1 MKQLA
6 AALIF
11 FTRLPLW
18 RVVRVP
24 DACYRRVVAYWSAT
38 GWLTAAVTA
47 GVLYGAAFLLPVPA
61 AVLAAVIA
69 RVLLTGALH
78 EDGLSDFLDGFG
90 GGNCICS
97 PSIGPQAVRN
107 PFRDRQIGQE
117 MLTEVFFGF
126 YIHRSL
132 RHVIS
137 APTSLCLSNRFVRCR
152 N

>member
-18 RVVRVP
+18 RVVWVP

-90 GGNCICS
+90 GGRTREPDAGHYERLPYRQLRNHRVDS
-97 PSIGPQAVRN
+97 LFRAARRAARFAAGSRWRVRQC
-107 PFRDRQIGQE
+107 FAAI
-117 MLTEVFFGF
+117 
-126 YIHRSL
+126 RSASSS
-132 RHVIS
+132 R
-137 APTSLCLSNRFVRCR
+137 R
-152 N
+152 